1 MDTRSQTLPPGWRLQ
16 ALGPFP
22 DTRKCVLRLTNPE
35 GEEVAWLVDEH
46 MAQCGVVKQL
56 AQALALTGETFVED
70 VDELSGPL

>member
-22 DTRKCVLRLTNPE
+22 DSRKCVLRLTNPG

-46 MAQCGVVKQL
+46 MAQCRVVKQL
-56 AQALALTGETFVED
+56 AQAMALTGETFVED

>member
-22 DTRKCVLRLTNPE
+22 DTRQCVLRLTNPD
-35 GEEVAWLVDEH
+35 GREVSWLVDEQ
-46 MAQCGVVKQL
+46 MAQCEVVRQL
-56 AQALALTGETFVED
+56 AQAMALTGETFVED

>member
-22 DTRKCVLRLTNPE
+22 DTRKCGLRLTNPG
-35 GEEVAWLVDEH
+35 GEEVTWLVDDQ
-46 MAQCGVVKQL
+46 MAQGKVVKQL
-56 AQALALTGETFVED
+56 AQAMALTGETFVED